1 MKIYIVMGNNFEGP
15 YEDDREWYEAAFASK
30 KSAEDYIQKRTNDEI
45 AENEKLKRKGW
56 YDPNINYLT
65 SWRIMEID
73 VHE

>member
-15 YEDDREWYEAAFASK
+15 YEDDREWYETAFTSR

-45 AENEKLKRKGW
+45 AEIEKLKRKGW
-56 YDPNINYLT
+56 HDPNINYLT